1 MALTGKTR
9 AHQIINRASGIFD
22 SKQKELLWDM
32 IDALDATSGETITL
46 QAGTSA
52 DVPEGGGPVNIVVSD
67 DGNGVWTLNLTPT
80 AE

>member
-32 IDALDATSGETITL
+32 IDALDATAGATTTVLSGTDAT
-46 QAGTSA
+46 
-52 DVPEGGGPVNIVVSD
+52 VPAGGGVVVVSVD
-67 DGNGVWTLNLTPT
+67 EGPTGTFTVNLSLG
-80 AE
+80 E

>member
-32 IDALDATSGETITL
+32 IDALDAT
-46 QAGTSA
+46 AGTA
-52 DVPEGGGPVNIVVSD
+52 TTVLAGTNATVPAGGGVVVVAVDEGPTGTFTVNLSL
-67 DGNGVWTLNLTPT
+67 G
-80 AE
+80 E